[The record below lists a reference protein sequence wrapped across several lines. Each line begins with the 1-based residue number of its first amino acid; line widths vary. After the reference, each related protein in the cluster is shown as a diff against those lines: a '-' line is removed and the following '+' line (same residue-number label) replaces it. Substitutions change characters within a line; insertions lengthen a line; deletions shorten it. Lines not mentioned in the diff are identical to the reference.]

1 MRIIRWLIAMSEQTD
16 RDDQLR
22 GTARMRR
29 PTMTE
34 VATEAG
40 VSQTTVSLV
49 LNDAQGARLS
59 SETRERVITAAQRL
73 GYRLA
78 KRGASVQAA
87 AGAATIGFIVNEIS
101 TDPWMAIAMDGARD
115 KAWEHGLTISTAVTR
130 GDAEMEE
137 AVLAQM
143 TALPM
148 LGLIYGTIHTRRIT
162 PPPALYRL
170 PTVLLNCYV
179 ADRSLPSVIPAEI
192 AGGHTA
198 TRRLIRAGHR
208 RIGYINGEALMDASR
223 DRLKGYR
230 QALAAADLP
239 YDPELVRPGNWEPS
253 AGYEQTRVLMQ
264 LRDPPSAI
272 FCANDLMALGCIEAL
287 KELGMQVP
295 DDVAVIGYD
304 DREIAQFTH
313 PPLTTLVLPHFEM
326 GSEAAAYVI
335 EHARRPLPRPAQIKV
350 ECPLVERKSVS
361 AVGSE
366 N

>member
-1 MRIIRWLIAMSEQTD
+1 MSEQIDQED
-16 RDDQLR
+16 RTK
-22 GTARMRR
+22 GTARARG

-34 VATEAG
+34 VAAEAG

-59 SETRERVITAAQRL
+59 AETRERVIAAAQRL

-78 KRGASVQAA
+78 RRAASMQA
-87 AGAATIGFIVNEIS
+87 AGATTIGFVVNEIS

-115 KAWEHGLTISTAVTR
+115 KAWEQGLTISAAVTR
-130 GDAEMEE
+130 GDAELEE

-143 TALPM
+143 TAQPM

-162 PPPALYRL
+162 PPPALYRV

-179 ADRSLPSVIPAEI
+179 ADRSLPSVVPAEV

-208 RIGYINGEALMDASR
+208 RIGYINGEALMDACR

-239 YDPELVRPGNWEPS
+239 FDPELVRPGNWEPS
-253 AGYEQTRVLMQ
+253 AGYEQTRALMQ
-264 LRDPPSAI
+264 LADPPSAI
-272 FCANDLMALGCIEAL
+272 FCANDLMAVGCIEAL

-295 DDVAVIGYD
+295 EDVAVIGYD

-313 PPLTTLVLPHFEM
+313 PPLTTVLLPHFEM
-326 GSEAAAYVI
+326 GSEAAACLI
-335 EHARRPLPRPAQIKV
+335 EHARRPRPRPAQIKI
-350 ECPLVERKSVS
+350 ECPLIERKSVDPTG
-361 AVGSE
+361 AAIE
-366 N
+366 T